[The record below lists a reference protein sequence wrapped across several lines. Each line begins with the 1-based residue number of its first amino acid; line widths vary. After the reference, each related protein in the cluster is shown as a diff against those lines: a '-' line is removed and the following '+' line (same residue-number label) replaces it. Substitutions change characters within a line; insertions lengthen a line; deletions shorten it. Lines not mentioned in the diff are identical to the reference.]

1 MASWG
6 IVALSIIILLVYE
19 EKQKQNIRDQYD
31 IDGKMMEIFFTT
43 RLGMWSP
50 R

>member
-1 MASWG
+1 MS
-6 IVALSIIILLVYE
+6 LVLIYE
-19 EKQKQNIRDQYD
+19 EKKKFDVREQYD
-31 IDGKMMEIFFTT
+31 TDGKMMSIFFTT